1 MVSLVFSAS
10 SLGWIFFNNV
20 RNSLPLFIAQSLSI
34 NLQTLSY
41 LNTLEDLFEMS
52 YFMYLDSKKIKIEVC
67 SKWYLIVTHWYINTL
82 LKNHVTNSKEAFIYE
97 KRHNID
103 ESLFSEAS
111 SSRSLKRP
119 LERWFRKADDF
130 YDFRFKCKIS
140 EFVCQVD
147 SCIQGTK
154 IKS

>member
-52 YFMYLDSKKIKIEVC
+52 YFMYLD
-67 SKWYLIVTHWYINTL
+67 
-82 LKNHVTNSKEAFIYE
+82 
-97 KRHNID
+97 
-103 ESLFSEAS
+103 
-111 SSRSLKRP
+111 
-119 LERWFRKADDF
+119 
-130 YDFRFKCKIS
+130 
-140 EFVCQVD
+140 
-147 SCIQGTK
+147 
-154 IKS
+154 

>member
-119 LERWFRKADDF
+119 LERWFSKSDDF

-140 EFVCQVD
+140 EFVC
-147 SCIQGTK
+147 
-154 IKS
+154 